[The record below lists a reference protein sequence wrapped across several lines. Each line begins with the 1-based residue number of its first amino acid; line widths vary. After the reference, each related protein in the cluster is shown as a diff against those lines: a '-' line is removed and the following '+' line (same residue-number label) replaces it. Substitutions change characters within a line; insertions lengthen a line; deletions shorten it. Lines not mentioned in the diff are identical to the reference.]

1 MGGLTREAQLGLFTL
16 VGLALVFWATFQLGN
31 LRVGLERQ
39 TIWTVDVTD
48 AHGLGEDSKVE
59 LAGIRVGRV
68 RSIDVH
74 PETLQ
79 ARLTIGLRRDL
90 PIYADGRIWVRTS
103 GLLGDRYLEVVPG
116 TPAAGR
122 LEAGGHLG
130 EARVPPNLEKM
141 MDDFGPVVENIE
153 AITKDIRGLTG
164 DADIQSD
171 LRETLAALRGFTAK
185 LDRVMGSR
193 EADLAAVISDLAA
206 ITAGLRQDLPRLVQ
220 RAEGAL
226 GGAEDMIGDM
236 RDPVTAAVARI
247 DALTAKL
254 DRAAED
260 LALIIGDVRAGKG
273 VAGQLLADDSDLGR
287 EVAEVTRTL
296 GETIERVNRMRT
308 IVDYLG
314 QYQLAGKGDLG
325 GGVRHRAE
333 LRIQPSWDHY
343 YSFGIVDRPEGRTTL
358 VDREIRHLDAAG
370 AVTRTERSQEVETE
384 DVFLFN
390 AQLARRFWDVT
401 LRGGILENSGGVGLD
416 WALLDDRLWL
426 RGEAFE
432 FLRDNDRPYLRGW
445 AEVRLWKHLT
455 ISAGVEDVVGRRI
468 GLRPSFGAGLTF
480 DDEDLKLLF
489 SALPSV
495 SF

>member
-1 MGGLTREAQLGLFTL
+1 MGGLSREAQLGLFTL

-31 LRVGLERQ
+31 LRIGLERQ
-39 TIWTVDVTD
+39 TSWTVDVSD

-59 LAGIRVGRV
+59 LAGIRVGQV
-68 RSIDVH
+68 REIIVN
-74 PETLQ
+74 PETMQ
-79 ARLTIGLRRDL
+79 ARMTIGLRQDL
-90 PIYADGRIWVRTS
+90 PLYADARIWVRTS

-116 TPAAGR
+116 SPEAGR
-122 LEAGGHLG
+122 LEPGAHLG
-130 EARVPPNLEKM
+130 DAGTPPNLEQM
-141 MDDFGPVVENIE
+141 MDDIGPVVENIE
-153 AITKDIRGLTG
+153 AITADIRGMTG
-164 DADIQSD
+164 DADIQTD
-171 LRETLAALRGFTAK
+171 LRETLAALRGFTVK

-193 EADLAAVISDLAA
+193 EADLSAVIADLAV
-206 ITAGLRQDLPRLVQ
+206 ITRNLREDLPRLVQ

-226 GGAEDMIGDM
+226 GGAEGMIDDM
-236 RDPVTAAVARI
+236 REPVTSAVARI
-247 DALTAKL
+247 DALTVKL

-260 LALIIGDVRAGKG
+260 LALIIGDVRDGKG
-273 VAGQLLADDSDLGR
+273 IAGQLLAEDSELGR

-325 GGVRHRAE
+325 GGFRHRAE

-358 VDREIRHLDAAG
+358 VEREVRHLNAAG
-370 AVTRTERSQEVETE
+370 AVTLTERSQEIEVE

-390 AQLARRFWDVT
+390 AQLARRFWDIT
-401 LRGGILENSGGVGLD
+401 LRGGILENSGGIGLD
-416 WALLDDRLWL
+416 WALFDDRLWL
-426 RGEAFE
+426 RTEAFE
-432 FLRDNDRPYLRGW
+432 FLREGDRPYLRGW

-468 GLRPSFGAGLTF
+468 GWRPAFGAGLTF